1 MMTRTRIVVAAALVV
16 ALGACHGGSKSA
28 SPSTSSSTT
37 STSTTAPIVST
48 TTAASTTTP
57 VASTT
62 TVSSVPRCRSANLRI
77 TASAPDGAAGT
88 EYFEL
93 QYRNAGTAACEMT
106 GYPGVSFLD
115 ATGKQIGV
123 PARRSGKSYT
133 SVVDPV
139 GGTVSSQVAA
149 GNPSVRMCP
158 AASTHTVRVYPPNE
172 TAPVN
177 VTIAGGLSVCSAQN
191 PPAFIEPV
199 VATANG

>member
-1 MMTRTRIVVAAALVV
+1 
-16 ALGACHGGSKSA
+16 
-28 SPSTSSSTT
+28 
-37 STSTTAPIVST
+37 
-48 TTAASTTTP
+48 
-57 VASTT
+57 
-62 TVSSVPRCRSANLRI
+62 
-77 TASAPDGAAGT
+77 
-88 EYFEL
+88 
-93 QYRNAGTAACEMT
+93 MT

-123 PARRSGKSYT
+123 PARRSGQSYT